1 MIPRNLR
8 HLRAFHAAVT
18 RGSLSG
24 AAQVAGV
31 SQPAVTQSLR
41 KLEEAAGGALLS
53 RTGQGVL
60 PTERGEVLA
69 ARVARAFA
77 RLDPALAEIAPK
89 LPGRVTL
96 AQLRA
101 LMALGETENFTLA
114 AGQLGL
120 SQPSVHRA
128 VTRLEQEAGQALLE
142 RRSHG
147 IVLRRPARA
156 LVQAARLAL
165 AELDQ
170 AEADLAALDGRAA
183 GQIVVGAL
191 PLARSALLPTALA
204 RFREEHPGQSLKVI
218 DGPYDTL
225 LAGLRRGD
233 IDLILGALRDPAPI
247 GDVVQERLFDD
258 RLCMLAG
265 REHALVGQAGLTA
278 EGLRDHPW
286 IVPRAGTPAR
296 DQFNAFFAGVGAPER
311 IIESGSVLL
320 MRELLRGSG
329 HLGCI
334 SAMQAEAEVQH
345 GLLVTLDVAVDWP
358 ARPIGLSCRAD
369 WVPTRAQALLLTIL
383 RETAAG

>member
-8 HLRAFHAAVT
+8 HLRVFRAAVT
-18 RGSLSG
+18 CGSVSA
-24 AAQVAGV
+24 AAQAAGV

-41 KLEEAAGGALLS
+41 KLEAAAGGALLA
-53 RTGQGVL
+53 RTGQGVV
-60 PTERGEVLA
+60 PTDRGAVLA
-69 ARVARAFA
+69 GRIGRAFA
-77 RLDPALAEIAPK
+77 RMDPVLAEIAPK
-89 LPGRVTL
+89 LPERVTL

-101 LMALGETENFTLA
+101 LLALGETESFTLA

-170 AEADLAALDGRAA
+170 AEAELAALDGRAA

-191 PLARSALLPTALA
+191 PLARSALLPVALA
-204 RFREEHPGQSLKVI
+204 RFSEAHPAQSLKVV
-218 DGPYDTL
+218 DGPYDVL

-233 IDLILGALRDPAPI
+233 VDLMLGALRDPAPI
-247 GDVVQERLFDD
+247 GDVVQEHLFDD

-265 REHALVGQAGLTA
+265 PGHPLVGQAGLEA
-278 EGLRDHPW
+278 GGLREHPW

-296 DQFNAFFAGVGAPER
+296 DQFDAFFAAEGAPER
-311 IIESGSVLL
+311 IIESGSILL

-334 SAMQAEAEVQH
+334 SALQAEAEMRH
-345 GLLVTLDVAVDWP
+345 GLLVRLDVAASWP
-358 ARPIGLSCRAD
+358 ARPIGLTLRAD
-369 WVPTRAQALLLTIL
+369 WAPTRVQARLLEIL
-383 RETAAG
+383 RAGPPG